1 MFKHHSL
8 LKISALALLGMI
20 CTTMGALALINPAF
34 TPNHLM
40 NQAESVLIVKMG
52 KPDAGMKIALTVVKV
67 IKGKKPAAN
76 LIIDLSNAPQKAWA
90 KRIAKLAT
98 LRKGAPV
105 PFFTGKFKEEK
116 EADGFGDEEGGEDEP
131 EAQEIG
137 LLQIDRDWIVLLRD
151 KNNTWNM
158 SHVDVVKQGTFD
170 GGSDMLIK
178 AISYLK
184 KNPEDL
190 VPISEGYGWDKS
202 LSAGKVSGKV
212 TGLVAVDVD
221 GKGRYALHVSSEGGD
236 RLFLCSKG
244 KFADITAGRKL
255 AVKSSASAW
264 GDFNGDGKLDLASI
278 SAGKLVLSLQNA
290 KGIFSSPRPITAKVE
305 GKLLDLTVVD
315 AGTGAKSGLLVSR
328 EGLPVLLK
336 PSGKDFTA
344 ETLDAGETK
353 PETLGAASYCIAGD
367 FDGDNLCD
375 LIQPFEKGS
384 LAFKGLG
391 GGKFAPA
398 IQMDIG
404 TGKGRSSSCV
414 GDYDMDGVLDIY
426 LVGPGSPQLWSNRG
440 KFKFVNVFGHSGEM
454 CYTAQSNGIGTG
466 TCDFNNDGR
475 QDLFIAYGNDSE
487 PPAVHMYFSR
497 GYRSFGKCLTMVW
510 ENKEDDFTADT
521 SKGLQAATVA
531 DLNGD
536 YAQDLV
542 LVQPDGTVKVYL
554 REIDEDEMPIAVRA
568 VLPAGSTYAGPV
580 TVTGWNNTRCLGSW
594 VVTPGSTGGFFGL
607 MDEGELKVSWQL
619 PGGKKKTKTFA
630 LENDESSAIL
640 KLK

>member
-1 MFKHHSL
+1 MFKHHNS
-8 LKISALALLGMI
+8 LKISALALLGLACMTI
-20 CTTMGALALINPAF
+20 GALAKINPAF

-40 NQAESVLIVKMG
+40 KQAESVLIVKLG

-67 IKGKKPAAN
+67 IKGEKPAAK
-76 LIIDLSNAPQKAWA
+76 LTIDLSNAPQKAWA
-90 KRIAKLAT
+90 ELVAKRAAE
-98 LRKGAPV
+98 RKGAPV
-105 PFFTGKFKEEK
+105 PFFTGKFK
-116 EADGFGDEEGGEDEP
+116 DEEGAGEFGDGEDGQEET

-137 LLQIDRDWIVLLRD
+137 LLQIDRDWIVLSRG

-158 SHVDVVKQGTFD
+158 SHVDAAKQGTFD

-190 VPISEGYGWDKS
+190 VPISEGYGWGNNRT
-202 LSAGKVSGKV
+202 AGKVSGKV
-212 TGLVAVDVD
+212 TGSVAVDVD
-221 GKGRYALHVSSEGGD
+221 GKGRYLLHVSSEGGD
-236 RLFLCSKG
+236 HIFLYSKG
-244 KFADITAGRKL
+244 KFEDITAKRKL

-264 GDFNGDGKLDLASI
+264 GDFNGDGKLDLASL

-290 KGIFSSPRPITAKVE
+290 KGIFSAAQPIAAKVE
-305 GKLLDLTVVD
+305 GKILDLTVVD

-328 EGLPVLLK
+328 DGLPVLLK
-336 PSGKDFTA
+336 PSAKDFTA

-353 PETLGAASYCIAGD
+353 TETLGVASNCIAGD
-367 FDGDNLCD
+367 FDGDNICD

-391 GGKFAPA
+391 SGKFAPA
-398 IQMDIG
+398 LRMDIG
-404 TGKGRSSSCV
+404 TGKGRSVSCI

-426 LVGPGSPQLWSNRG
+426 LVGPGSCQLWSNRG
-440 KFKFVNVFGHSGEM
+440 KFKFFNAFGHSGEM
-454 CYTAQSNGIGTG
+454 CYTAQRNGIGTG

-475 QDLFIAYGNDSE
+475 QDLFIAYGKDTE
-487 PPAVHMYFSR
+487 PPAVHMYFNR
-497 GYRSFGKCLTMVW
+497 GYRSFGKCLTMVFK
-510 ENKEDDFTADT
+510 NKEDDFITDT
-521 SKGLQAATVA
+521 SKGLQATTVA
-531 DLNGD
+531 DLNAD

-554 REIDEDEMPIAVRA
+554 REVDEDEMPIAVQA
-568 VLPAGSTYAGPV
+568 VLPAGGVYAGPV

-594 VVTPGSTGGFFGL
+594 VATPGSTGGFFGL
-607 MDEGELKVSWQL
+607 MDEGELKISWQL

-630 LENDESSAIL
+630 LEDEERNAIL